1 MKLSI
6 IIPAKNEE
14 ATLAALLPEVNAVL
28 RKHFPGQSEVIL
40 VNDHSTDH
48 TAEIGKSHGAT
59 VIDNPYGRGKG
70 HALIAG
76 FERATGDYLV
86 MMDAD
91 GSHLPE
97 FIPEFVTYLDK
108 GFGLVIGSR
117 QLGGS
122 EEYTFLRCFGNI
134 ILSGA
139 FNVIT
144 KLHIT
149 DVLNGYKGFR
159 RDVFTRYKYK
169 SGEFEIEI
177 ELVANALKAGYQ
189 IGEFAC
195 HEKARAG
202 GEAKS
207 RVVRHGTRFL
217 WKILQLTI
225 PYRLSSASKN
235 HPN

>member
-6 IIPAKNEE
+6 VIPAHNEE
-14 ATLAALLPEVNAVL
+14 ETLPRLLSEL
-28 RKHFPGQSEVIL
+28 RNVTAPFGGDCEIIV
-40 VNDHSTDH
+40 VNDHSKDRTR
-48 TAEIGKSHGAT
+48 AICLEHG
-59 VIDNPYGRGKG
+59 VRLLDNGRRNGKG
-70 HALIAG
+70 NALITG
-76 FERATGDYLV
+76 FENAKGDYIV

-97 FIPEFVTYLDK
+97 YIPEFVKQLDQ
-108 GFGLVIGSR
+108 GYGLVIGSR

-144 KLHIT
+144 GLHIT
-149 DVLNGYKGFR
+149 DVLNGYKGFH
-159 RDVFTRYKYK
+159 RDVFTKFSYR
-169 SGEFEIEI
+169 SAEFEIEI
-177 ELVANALKAGYQ
+177 ELVGNALKAGYR

-217 WKILQLTI
+217 LKILQVTI
-225 PYRLSSASKN
+225 PYRLTQTFKPRPA
-235 HPN
+235 